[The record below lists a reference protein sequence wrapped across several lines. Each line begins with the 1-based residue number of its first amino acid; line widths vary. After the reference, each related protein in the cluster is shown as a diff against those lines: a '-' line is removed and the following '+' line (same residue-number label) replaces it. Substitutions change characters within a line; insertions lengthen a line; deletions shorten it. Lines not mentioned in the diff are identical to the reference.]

1 MKVAIFGGTGFIGSY
16 ICDALIESGHTPRLL
31 VRAGSEDKVEQP
43 EKCEQVTGE
52 IKNEDAVVETISGC
66 DAVVYSIGL
75 IREFPNK
82 GITFE
87 AAHFRGVRSCGEE
100 AERQK
105 VKRFVLISA
114 LGVKSTG
121 TAYQSTKHL
130 GEQVLKNSGL
140 EWIILR
146 PSTVFGDPRRRKEFC
161 SQLKKQMLNLPI
173 PAPLFFNGLIPRNAG
188 STKFSP
194 IHVKDVAS
202 ITVKMLAEKEG
213 SGKTVELGGPG
224 QFTWKEMIKTIATSY
239 GKNKWTLPAPA
250 WGIKSA
256 AAVLD
261 RFAWFPIT
269 RDQVTML
276 MEEAVCDSS
285 GIFDRFE
292 MEPIPFNTENLAYIQ
307 NDSISIA

>member
-1 MKVAIFGGTGFIGSY
+1 MKIAIFGGTGFIGSY
-16 ICDALIESGHTPRLL
+16 ICDALIESGRTPRLL
-31 VRAGSEDKVEQP
+31 VRSGSERKVEQP

-52 IKNEDAVVETISGC
+52 IKDEDAVAEMISGC

-75 IREFPNK
+75 IRECSNK

-87 AAHFRGVRSCGEE
+87 AAHFHGVRSCVEE
-100 AERQK
+100 AERQN

-114 LGVKSTG
+114 LGVKSSG
-121 TAYQSTKHL
+121 TAYQTTKHL

-146 PSTVFGDPRRRKEFC
+146 PSTVFGDPRGRIEFC
-161 SQLKKQMLNLPI
+161 SQLKKEMLNLPI
-173 PAPLFFNGLIPRNAG
+173 PAPMFFNGFIPRNAG
-188 STKFSP
+188 AFGFSP
-194 IHVKDVAS
+194 IHVKDVAG

-213 SGKTVELGGPG
+213 WEKTVELGGPG
-224 QFTWKEMIKTIATSY
+224 QFTWKEMIKMIAKSY
-239 GKNKWTLPAPA
+239 GKNKWTMPVPA

-269 RDQVTML
+269 CGQVTML
-276 MEEAVCDSS
+276 MESSICDSS
-285 GIFDRFE
+285 EIFDRFE
-292 MEPIPFNTENLAYIQ
+292 MKPIPFNIDNLAYLQ
-307 NDSISIA
+307 NDSVSMA